1 MPEVRRVALVTGA
14 SRGIGRCAAVALARR
29 GFDVVITAR
38 TVHEGDGRAH
48 ASSTLVHDDPMPIA
62 GSLDTTAAEI
72 EALGR
77 TCLPVPMDLMDRAS
91 VERVPAVALAEL
103 GRVDVLV
110 NNAIYQGPGTM
121 DRILDL
127 PLELA
132 ERCLVGDYLHPL
144 LLTQLLLPGMLE
156 RGEGRLVNMLSE
168 AAFTTPPAP
177 AGAGGW
183 GVAYAAAKAAFHRV
197 TDMCHVEFAGQGI
210 AAFSIAPGL
219 TLTES
224 MRASGMD
231 EVLVGA
237 GHVPGAARGGRRGG
251 RLARRRPRRPALRR
265 PDGVVTQ
272 AVQGAGAR
280 ARLASAPLRQAGR
293 TRQPHRIGERHQ
305 PRSGDLGGAG
315 GQRTVELVERLI
327 AERARRP
334 ARPTRRSAPRPCRA
348 ACDRRRWRARRRAA
362 GRGSP
367 ASAVAPSHSS
377 SLQPRLSRSNSTGI
391 ALVPGRQHVRVQAT
405 DAVDHQCRH
414 VPVPAVLA
422 QRRAGLPGLAE
433 PAGPERRGDAGPERL
448 VGRRP

>member
-1 MPEVRRVALVTGA
+1 MSEAPARRVALVTGA
-14 SRGIGRCAAVALARR
+14 SRGIGRCAAIALARR
-29 GFDVVITAR
+29 GCDVVITAR

-48 ASSTLVHDDPMPIA
+48 ASSTLVHDEPMPIA
-62 GSLDTTAAEI
+62 GSLDSTAAEI

-77 TCLPVPMDLMDRAS
+77 TCLAVPMDLMDRAS
-91 VERVPAVALAEL
+91 IENVAAVALERM
-103 GRVDVLV
+103 GHVDVLV

-197 TDMCHVEFAGQGI
+197 TDMCHVEFASQGI

-237 GHVPGAARGGRRGG
+237 GHVPAPPEVAGEVAAWLGDESD
-251 RLARRRPRRPALRR
+251 ALRY
-265 PDGVVTQ
+265 
-272 AVQGAGAR
+272 AGQMVSSR
-280 ARLASAPLRQAGR
+280 KLCK
-293 TRQPHRIGERHQ
+293 
-305 PRSGDLGGAG
+305 
-315 GQRTVELVERLI
+315 EL
-327 AERARRP
+327 
-334 ARPTRRSAPRPCRA
+334 S
-348 ACDRRRWRARRRAA
+348 
-362 GRGSP
+362 
-367 ASAVAPSHSS
+367 
-377 SLQPRLSRSNSTGI
+377 
-391 ALVPGRQHVRVQAT
+391 LVPGW
-405 DAVDHQCRH
+405 
-414 VPVPAVLA
+414 PP
-422 QRRAGLPGLAE
+422 P
-433 PAGPERRGDAGPERL
+433 
-448 VGRRP
+448 RPS

>member
-1 MPEVRRVALVTGA
+1 MTEARRVALVTGA

-48 ASSTLVHDDPMPIA
+48 TSSTLVRDDPLPIA

-77 TCLPVPMDLMDRAS
+77 TCLAVPMDLLDRSS
-91 VERVPAVALAEL
+91 VEGVAAVALAEL

-197 TDMCHVEFAGQGI
+197 TDMCHVEFAALGI
-210 AAFSIAPGL
+210 SAFSIAPGPDL
-219 TLTES
+219 D
-224 MRASGMD
+224 R
-231 EVLVGA
+231 VHA
-237 GHVPGAARGGRRGG
+237 GLGHGRGARGGWS
-251 RLARRRPRRPALRR
+251 RP
-265 PDGVVTQ
+265 
-272 AVQGAGAR
+272 
-280 ARLASAPLRQAGR
+280 
-293 TRQPHRIGERHQ
+293 
-305 PRSGDLGGAG
+305 
-315 GQRTVELVERLI
+315 
-327 AERARRP
+327 RP
-334 ARPTRRSAPRPCRA
+334 AR
-348 ACDRRRWRARRRAA
+348 
-362 GRGSP
+362 GG
-367 ASAVAPSHSS
+367 
-377 SLQPRLSRSNSTGI
+377 G
-391 ALVPGRQHVRVQAT
+391 
-405 DAVDHQCRH
+405 
-414 VPVPAVLA
+414 
-422 QRRAGLPGLAE
+422 
-433 PAGPERRGDAGPERL
+433 
-448 VGRRP
+448 